1 MSPSIVP
8 CQFFELFGAL
18 LSTAS
23 KLASLWNC
31 SAAHELLLR
40 DRKSSFSMA
49 NNPPP
54 SKLRLC
60 LGILGLIYVLAVLIY
75 LKVRKNRREAARQG
89 LASSHNSI
97 EVLATEEEVGQ
108 NTQAK
113 AEFVCCVVCCCECH
127 LINSVKLRPTK
138 FIAGKRL
145 AFTSVVSHS
154 YAHHGSHTSSHT
166 HATAQEL
173 GDLNSLEN
181 SYRKLDS
188 TSYDSKSQT
197 KSSCLEYSRESPED
211 PTEIAT
217 PPSQDF
223 FIRIR
228 GMIAAA
234 KNRLNSF
241 RYRPTLLVIPEDD
254 YFYQDFKERDIEG
267 SRSNRKSFT
276 KFSRKVNNPAVTK
289 KIESIHGS
297 NLGAAMLEAKLAPPL
312 PPPRNAK
319 SKSKKRAPSP
329 PGGNDKEHC
338 RESSS
343 PVGLKD
349 VGGSLDRKKRKI
361 NAENYS
367 KFDFF
372 RLDLYEKINRIRE
385 GKGTEN
391 TEITILEMSGGKKR
405 ETSCALYIEKLLP
418 ARVRIQQRQNK
429 WPIESAV
436 HRSAILLLILIR
448 LQQLSCKYEMDGFK
462 SHTECHAESQGRL
475 FTNVHD
481 LDVLCNASEERN
493 KGSTSCCSTLEYPS
507 GHQDVKISRRQLLY
521 KLQETET
528 VNDSEDEVCSVE
540 REKERVKRGCKLN
553 EKRDEPNLPTSCPG
567 M

>member
-54 SKLRLC
+54 SKLRLETEFVNESTNKNNFIIIGLC

-108 NTQAK
+108 NTQLRNAYINNLVQE
-113 AEFVCCVVCCCECH
+113 AEFT
-127 LINSVKLRPTK
+127 TK
-138 FIAGKRL
+138 SSLK
-145 AFTSVVSHS
+145 
-154 YAHHGSHTSSHT
+154 GSHTSSHT

-405 ETSCALYIEKLLP
+405 
-418 ARVRIQQRQNK
+418 
-429 WPIESAV
+429 
-436 HRSAILLLILIR
+436 
-448 LQQLSCKYEMDGFK
+448 D
-462 SHTECHAESQGRL
+462 
-475 FTNVHD
+475 D